1 MISCM
6 DPLYIQQACRIF
18 QFFDRATDF
27 SIRPTILELEL
38 AVSADYSQMMESESR
53 IMGDSEIEN
62 WCN

>member
-62 WCN
+62 